1 MNLDRFKHLI
11 NFIEFKISDIPE
23 SASEYISAG
32 SHGENCISM
41 NNTDEDDLDGDK
53 HYSSSTMLE
62 DLEQSVRN
70 HHQYPKP
77 NRNQEEEI
85 LRHQGNSLANHQT
98 FGRYK
103 R

>member
-1 MNLDRFKHLI
+1 M
-11 NFIEFKISDIPE
+11 EFKISEIPE

-41 NNTDEDDLDGDK
+41 NNTDEDDFEDNK
-53 HYSSSTMLE
+53 HYSSSTRLE
-62 DLEQSVRN
+62 DLEQSIRN
-70 HHQYPKP
+70 HHQFPKP
-77 NRNQEEEI
+77 PRNQIEEI
-85 LRHQGNSLANHQT
+85 LRQQGLANNQT

>member
-1 MNLDRFKHLI
+1 M
-11 NFIEFKISDIPE
+11 EFKISEIPE

-41 NNTDEDDLDGDK
+41 NNTDEDDLEGNK
-53 HYSSSTMLE
+53 HFSSSTMLE
-62 DLEQSVRN
+62 DLEHSMRN
-70 HHQYPKP
+70 HRQYPKP
-77 NRNQEEEI
+77 HRNQEEDI